1 MASVV
6 YTLGIAHPPGYPLYI
21 LIGKIFINLIPF
33 GNIAFRLNVFS
44 ALCSSI
50 TVYLIAMIFSKII
63 NSEKFVFNKYSIT
76 KTNFYIVSYF
86 PALLLAFSY
95 LQWYLSLVS
104 EMYTFNTFFTVLIF
118 YLIFI
123 KLEKFNIKTELN
135 TIEKIISIKHYYL
148 CSFLFGIGLGNR
160 LDLILLLPGFV
171 YLIWIK
177 RKVLSSYNLITIF
190 FFFLLG
196 LSIYLYLPV
205 RSIQNPSID
214 WGHPDSINKLY
225 STVTRKS
232 HGGTLDLL
240 SKNYTA
246 GENFLPDI
254 IFYLKHLFY
263 GFAYLG
269 IPIGI
274 LGIYFLFKT
283 DTKLLVFTLLGF
295 LISSIW
301 FIYKANMPPNPH
313 SLAVLEAHFILPNI
327 IFLLWIGFG
336 TIMIFSLLNKIGKS
350 LYIPFI
356 MLLVIMILINFMKGL
371 TFLNKRTNYFSY
383 DYIKNIK
390 HSVNPGSII
399 IMKKDVQ
406 LFSMWYS
413 NYVDM
418 DSRNII
424 IAQGLSG
431 STWYQNMIRREHPE
445 IFIGLL
451 NDEVSWLIFINENN
465 GKKIFYTGE
474 VEITELKNYYSLPYG
489 LVSLISKDKNF
500 NSSIWS
506 EILLNNIYIYRGN
519 YNYYAYKEFFT
530 PDLIDDY
537 AKSRHR
543 LGNYYLHNSN
553 YKLAEKEFFHSM
565 IYKREFPAS
574 AFHLGYTYFI
584 QNKFIDA
591 LKTYNYAAK
600 LYMDTLKLAQE
611 YRSLPD
617 VVNGIKL
624 ELAELYLHLGVTSE
638 KLNREQDAL
647 LYYTKSIEYNPRFAE
662 AYFNRSVIY
671 WNRKDWKN
679 VIKELM
685 KVLEIKPDH
694 NDAKI
699 YLQKAKKM
707 LDTNE

>member
-1 MASVV
+1 
-6 YTLGIAHPPGYPLYI
+6 
-21 LIGKIFINLIPF
+21 
-33 GNIAFRLNVFS
+33 
-44 ALCSSI
+44 
-50 TVYLIAMIFSKII
+50 
-63 NSEKFVFNKYSIT
+63 
-76 KTNFYIVSYF
+76 
-86 PALLLAFSY
+86 
-95 LQWYLSLVS
+95 
-104 EMYTFNTFFTVLIF
+104 
-118 YLIFI
+118 
-123 KLEKFNIKTELN
+123 
-135 TIEKIISIKHYYL
+135 
-148 CSFLFGIGLGNR
+148 
-160 LDLILLLPGFV
+160 
-171 YLIWIK
+171 
-177 RKVLSSYNLITIF
+177 
-190 FFFLLG
+190 
-196 LSIYLYLPV
+196 
-205 RSIQNPSID
+205 
-214 WGHPDSINKLY
+214 
-225 STVTRKS
+225 
-232 HGGTLDLL
+232 
-240 SKNYTA
+240 
-246 GENFLPDI
+246 
-254 IFYLKHLFY
+254 
-263 GFAYLG
+263 
-269 IPIGI
+269 
-274 LGIYFLFKT
+274 
-283 DTKLLVFTLLGF
+283 
-295 LISSIW
+295 
-301 FIYKANMPPNPH
+301 MPPNPH

-406 LFSMWYS
+406 LFSMWYT